1 MRGDVFQARHSGST
15 LMNEDGDAGT
25 FALSW
30 QGIDWLRLT
39 GEWIVMQ
46 SRKNEYLL
54 AGFSSPRA
62 TQQEFQLSAKV
73 FF

>member
-1 MRGDVFQARHSGST
+1 
-15 LMNEDGDAGT
+15 MNEDGHAGT

-30 QGIDWLRLT
+30 QSMDWLRLT

-46 SRKNEYLL
+46 SRKGEYVL
-54 AGFSSPRA
+54 AGFSSPEA
-62 TQQEFQLSAKV
+62 TQQEFQLSAKI